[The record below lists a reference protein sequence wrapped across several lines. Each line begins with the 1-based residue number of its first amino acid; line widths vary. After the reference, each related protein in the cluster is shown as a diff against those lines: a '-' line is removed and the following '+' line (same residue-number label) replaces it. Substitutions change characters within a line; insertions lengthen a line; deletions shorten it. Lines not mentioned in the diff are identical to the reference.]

1 MPSIYIHLPWCE
13 SKCPYC
19 DFNSHQINAQVSE
32 KRYVDCL
39 LSDLD
44 QDLTKFG
51 CLSFE
56 SIFIGGGTPSLF
68 SGKSINHLLNGIR
81 DRVELKDGS
90 EITLEAN
97 PGSADAGRFEDYI
110 EAGVNRISIGV
121 QSFNNQLLKVI
132 GRKHSAEEAENAIRI
147 AKSVGFVNFNIDLM
161 FGLPGAQKG
170 DAILDLEYSIKFDPM
185 HISWYQLTLEEKTAF
200 ARKPPNLP
208 PHNDICEEFEVG
220 QSILQRNGF
229 AQYEVSAYA
238 RNMMKSVHNMN
249 YWEFGDYLGIGAGA
263 HGKISSGSKIVRTEK
278 ISRPESYMRAIE
290 LAGESRME
298 SEIDASSM
306 AGEYMLNAL
315 RLKDGFS
322 VNDYLVRTYNES
334 LDKQFEQNIELACE
348 KGLLKREGDWVKP
361 TRLGYSF
368 LNDLQV
374 IFI

>member
-1 MPSIYIHLPWCE
+1 MPGIYVHLPWCE
-13 SKCPYC
+13 TKCPYC
-19 DFNSHQINAQVSE
+19 DFNSHQVSDQMSE

-44 QDLTKFG
+44 QDLAKFG
-51 CLSFE
+51 CLRFE

-68 SGKSINHLLNGIR
+68 SGKSIRRLLGGIR
-81 DRVELKDGS
+81 DRVELKESG

-110 EAGVNRISIGV
+110 KAGVNRISIGV
-121 QSFNNQLLKVI
+121 QSFNNRLLKAI

-147 AKSVGFVNFNIDLM
+147 AKSVGFFNFNIDLM
-161 FGLPGAQKG
+161 FGLPGAQRG
-170 DAILDLEYSIKFDPM
+170 DAISDLEHAIEFDPM

-200 ARKPPNLP
+200 ARSPPDLP
-208 PHNDICEEFEVG
+208 AHNDVYEEFEIG
-220 QSILQRNGF
+220 HSILQRNGF
-229 AQYEVSAYA
+229 VQYEVSAYA
-238 RNMMKSVHNMN
+238 RNMIKSLHNMN

-263 HGKISSGSKIVRTEK
+263 HGKISSGLKTVRTEK
-278 ISRPESYMRAIE
+278 TSKPESYMRAIE
-290 LAGESRME
+290 FNGKAGVE
-298 SEIDASSM
+298 SEIDPSLM

-322 VNDYLVRTYNES
+322 LNDYLVKTYNTN
-334 LDKQFEQNIELACE
+334 LGRQFEQNIELACN
-348 KGLLKREGDWVKP
+348 KGLLSREGDWVKP
-361 TRLGYSF
+361 TRLGYRF

>member
-1 MPSIYIHLPWCE
+1 MPGIYVHLPWCE
-13 SKCPYC
+13 TKCPYC
-19 DFNSHQINAQVSE
+19 DFNSHQVNDQMSE

-44 QDLTKFG
+44 QDLAKFG
-51 CLSFE
+51 CLKFE

-68 SGKSINHLLNGIR
+68 SGKSIRRLLDGIR
-81 DRVELKDGS
+81 DRVELKESG

-110 EAGVNRISIGV
+110 KAGVNRISIGV
-121 QSFNNQLLKVI
+121 QSFNNCLLKAI

-147 AKSVGFVNFNIDLM
+147 AKSVGFFNFNIDLM
-161 FGLPGAQKG
+161 FGLPGAQRG
-170 DAILDLEYSIKFDPM
+170 DAISDLEHAIKFDPM

-200 ARKPPNLP
+200 ARNPPDLP
-208 PHNDICEEFEVG
+208 AHNDVCEEFEIG

-229 AQYEVSAYA
+229 VRYEVSAYA
-238 RNMMKSVHNMN
+238 RNMIKSLHNMN

-263 HGKISSGSKIVRTEK
+263 HGKISSGSKTVRTEK
-278 ISRPESYMRAIE
+278 TSKPESYMRAIE
-290 LAGESRME
+290 FNGKSGVE
-298 SEIDASSM
+298 SEIDPSLM

-322 VNDYLVRTYNES
+322 LNDYLVKTYNTN
-334 LDKQFEQNIELACE
+334 LGRQFEQNIELACN
-348 KGLLKREGDWVKP
+348 KGLLSREGDWVKP
-361 TRLGYSF
+361 TRLGYRF

-374 IFI
+374 IFV